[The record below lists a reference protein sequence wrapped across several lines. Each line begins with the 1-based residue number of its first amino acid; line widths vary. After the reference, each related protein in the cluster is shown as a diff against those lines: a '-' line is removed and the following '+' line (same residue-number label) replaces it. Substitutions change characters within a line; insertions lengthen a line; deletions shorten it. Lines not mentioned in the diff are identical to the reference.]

1 MKRKILVVD
10 DEPEVVELV
19 KNRLED
25 NDYEVITAN
34 DGEEALYRANTEMPN
49 LIILDIM
56 MPVIDGY
63 DVCVRLKTD
72 RKLCHIPILML
83 SAKIRYND
91 KKIAEQ
97 CGANA
102 YIPKPYSSEMLLD
115 EINKF
120 LKDQ

>member
-19 KNRLED
+19 KNRLEN

-63 DVCVRLKTD
+63 D
-72 RKLCHIPILML
+72 
-83 SAKIRYND
+83 D

-97 CGANA
+97 CGADA
-102 YIPKPYSSEMLLD
+102 YIPKPYSLRVQILVFTTNIFLL
-115 EINKF
+115 
-120 LKDQ
+120 

>member
-1 MKRKILVVD
+1 MKKKILVVD

-25 NDYEVITAN
+25 NNYEVITAN

-63 DVCVRLKTD
+63 DVCARLKTD
-72 RKLCHIPILML
+72 SKLCHIPILML
-83 SAKIRYND
+83 TAKIKYND
-91 KKIAEQ
+91 KKIAERY
-97 CGANA
+97 GADA
-102 YIPKPYSSEMLLD
+102 YIPKLYSSEMLLGQ
-115 EINKF
+115 INKF
-120 LKDQ
+120 LS